1 MIFVTKGFVNM
12 RFWKC
17 VKQKGLTA
25 VNMYK
30 KFWDFVNG
38 NFNINSA
45 YLFDFFFIW
54 VFSFTTTHNFWKIIH
69 FVYCV
74 LEFGYFPIFM
84 CSVYFSKKAGKA
96 QAKLIILRL
105 RATLHQHIASHTGAK
120 TNFYPEITK
129 NLMFAKCE
137 FCEEWGLEKCEFC
150 QNWNFENVNF
160 VKNEISKMWILSK
173 LRLWK
178 WDF

>member
-1 MIFVTKGFVNM
+1 MRFSDCEFCQRKKEFEIVIFFRNEGLNFVIFVNYKILETWFFLTKGFVNM
-12 RFWKC
+12 IFWKC
-17 VKQKGLTA
+17 DKQKGLTA

-84 CSVYFSKKAGKA
+84 CSAYFSKKAGKA

-105 RATLHQHIASHTGAK
+105 RATLYQHIASHTGAK
-120 TNFYPEITK
+120 THFYPEITK
-129 NLMFAKCE
+129 NLMFANCE
-137 FCEEWGLEKCEFC
+137 FCEK
-150 QNWNFENVNF
+150 
-160 VKNEISKMWILSK
+160 
-173 LRLWK
+173 
-178 WDF
+178 